1 PDFVDDNAVDQ
12 MHKRLS
18 KVLKKDETIQQE
30 CWMDFSDNN
39 LTLKVQG
46 IADVIKNDIVYE
58 LKFVSDLT
66 TAHFLQTASYM
77 LALKKEKGIL
87 WNIRNN
93 KTHEIRIKNR
103 EEFSE
108 KLAQTISKG
117 LYKPKS
123 QKEFEESDGSN

>member
-1 PDFVDDNAVDQ
+1 DNAVDQ

-18 KVLKKDETIQQE
+18 KVLKNDEKIQQG
-30 CWMDFSDNN
+30 CWKDLSDKNV
-39 LTLKVQG
+39 TLKTQG
-46 IADVIKNDIVYE
+46 IANVIKNEIVYE
-58 LKFVSDLT
+58 IKFVRDLT

-93 KTHEIRIKNR
+93 EMHEIRIKNR

-117 LYKPKS
+117 VYKPKS
-123 QKEFEESDGSN
+123 QREFEESDGSN